1 MWGMRKALSTERSVE
16 DHGVGELIDLGSDY
30 RRQQAS
36 CALDTQPTTKGA
48 RMRTWVS
55 VVKGF

>member
-30 RRQQAS
+30 RRRQAS
-36 CALDTQPTTKGA
+36 SALDTQPTTK
-48 RMRTWVS
+48 
-55 VVKGF
+55 